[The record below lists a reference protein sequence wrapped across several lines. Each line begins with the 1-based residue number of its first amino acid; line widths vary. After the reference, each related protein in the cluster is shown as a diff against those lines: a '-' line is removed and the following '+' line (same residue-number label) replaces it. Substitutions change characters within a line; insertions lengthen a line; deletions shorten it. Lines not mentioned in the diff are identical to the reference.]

1 MKQLIVRPIEE
12 ADKPILEQWRVS
24 FEAAGLELP
33 HGWSGRGTET
43 VVVERLDGSGITLS
57 LTGTKMLAFDPLI
70 RDPQADPL
78 EVSRALSAAEYSLAY
93 RGAAGGCV
101 DAFIAVPRELA
112 DYIGLLRRHG
122 YEEVAENC
130 IILRRS
136 LLREREDLL
145 NATAEEL
152 AKI

>member
-12 ADKPILEQWRVS
+12 EDKPILEPWRVA

-33 HGWSGRGTET
+33 HGWAGRGVET
-43 VVVERLDGSGITLS
+43 IVVEKLDSTDITLS

-70 RDPQADPL
+70 RDPKADPL
-78 EVSRALSAAEYSLAY
+78 EVSRALSAAEYALAY

-112 DYIGLLRRHG
+112 DYIHLLKRHG
-122 YEEVAENC
+122 YTEVAEGC

-145 NATAEEL
+145 TAVEEEL
-152 AKI
+152 ATS

>member
-1 MKQLIVRPIEE
+1 MKQLIVRPIEDK
-12 ADKPILEQWRVS
+12 DKPQLEEWRVA

-43 VVVERLDGSGITLS
+43 VVVEKPDGSGITLS

-70 RDPQADPL
+70 RDPNADPL
-78 EVSRALSAAEYSLAY
+78 EVSNALRAAEYALAY

-112 DYIGLLRRHG
+112 SYIDLLKRRG

-145 NATAEEL
+145 TVTAEEL
-152 AKI
+152 AKP